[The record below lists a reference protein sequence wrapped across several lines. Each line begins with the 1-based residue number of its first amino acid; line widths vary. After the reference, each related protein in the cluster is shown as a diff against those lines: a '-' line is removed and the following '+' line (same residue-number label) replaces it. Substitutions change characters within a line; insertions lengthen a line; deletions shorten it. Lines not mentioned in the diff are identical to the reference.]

1 MIPRHK
7 TEPVNTM
14 IDLPERHAEIPAV
27 CTAVTV
33 FLIMLKVTMQGSAS
47 RP

>member
-1 MIPRHK
+1 VWKIPRQK

-14 IDLPERHAEIPAV
+14 IDLPERHPDIPTV

-33 FLIMLKVTMQGSAS
+33 FLILLKVTMQG
-47 RP
+47 